1 MACGHF
7 SEHTEWLCKTRAQRR
22 FQQASLAGV
31 GLSARGCL
39 FFRVMEAIAVRA
51 VLARAH
57 GLNAQ
62 HLASLISA
70 AQGEIQRICEA
81 RTLRQLEI
89 PAATRQFLLSPDE
102 TELRSDLEWIQTSG
116 AQIILCG
123 EAGYP
128 PLLAQTTG
136 APPVLFVLG
145 SVEALRSAQLAMVG
159 SRSPTPAGRAT
170 AREFAA
176 WFARTGLTVT
186 SGLAVGIDAA
196 SHEGALLAG
205 GLTVAVCGTGLD
217 RVYPA
222 EHALLADRTRVRGA
236 LVSEFPPRTAPLRQH
251 FPRRNRI
258 ISGLSLGTLVVEA
271 ARHSGSLITARL
283 AAEQG
288 REVFAIPGSI
298 HSPVSRGCH
307 QLIRDG
313 AKLVE
318 EAADVLAELQI
329 SVPKETLTGARSDPQ
344 KPPALDKEYEM
355 LLDALGFE
363 PATIDVLVA
372 RTRLAPESV
381 ASMLLILELQGRVA
395 ALPGGRY
402 GRLP

>member
-1 MACGHF
+1 
-7 SEHTEWLCKTRAQRR
+7 
-22 FQQASLAGV
+22 
-31 GLSARGCL
+31 
-39 FFRVMEAIAVRA
+39 
-51 VLARAH
+51 
-57 GLNAQ
+57 
-62 HLASLISA
+62 
-70 AQGEIQRICEA
+70 
-81 RTLRQLEI
+81 
-89 PAATRQFLLSPDE
+89 
-102 TELRSDLEWIQTSG
+102 
-116 AQIILCG
+116 
-123 EAGYP
+123 
-128 PLLAQTTG
+128 
-136 APPVLFVLG
+136 
-145 SVEALRSAQLAMVG
+145 
-159 SRSPTPAGRAT
+159 
-170 AREFAA
+170 
-176 WFARTGLTVT
+176 
-186 SGLAVGIDAA
+186 
-196 SHEGALLAG
+196 
-205 GLTVAVCGTGLD
+205 VCGTGLD

-222 EHALLADRTRVRGA
+222 EHAALAARIRERGA

-258 ISGLSLGTLVVEA
+258 ISGLALGTLVVEA

-283 AAEQG
+283 AAESG

-318 EAADVLAELQI
+318 EAADVLAELRI
-329 SVPKETLTGARSDPQ
+329 SVPKETLTAAHSYPQ

-381 ASMLLILELQGRVA
+381 ASMLLILELQGHVA